1 LDLHRQVDG
10 LEEVELGAGRSIG
23 TTKRGIGPTYSNKA
37 SRNGLRI
44 ADLYTWD
51 IFEERLRRLADGYKK
66 RFGDL
71 FQYDVDADL
80 VKYKACILSALCYF
94 LFYFCLFIQHLYR
107 FWDEMYPSTVI
118 CHNYIICIALRGGV
132 GVI

>member
-37 SRNGLRI
+37 SRSGLRI

-66 RFGDL
+66 RFGEL
-71 FQYDVDADL
+71 FQYDVEADL
-80 VKYKACILSALCYF
+80 VKYKACILSAVYLLFF
-94 LFYFCLFIQHLYR
+94 LFILF
-107 FWDEMYPSTVI
+107 V
-118 CHNYIICIALRGGV
+118 
-132 GVI
+132 